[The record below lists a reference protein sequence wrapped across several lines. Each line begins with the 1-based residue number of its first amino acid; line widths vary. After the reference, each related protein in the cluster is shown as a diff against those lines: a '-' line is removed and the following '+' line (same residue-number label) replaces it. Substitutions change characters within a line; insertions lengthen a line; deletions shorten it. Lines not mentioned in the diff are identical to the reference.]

1 MRIFYNPT
9 CAEPIFA
16 NLAKNKVF
24 LNTQFVNTKG
34 LLDILELHAGIFINE
49 KNEDERFA
57 SYFSAI
63 KNFME
68 KGENVLS
75 KSFEADS
82 YNTAKECLSW
92 RDSLSAAGWNKDT
105 KSSSKRMNVL
115 SGIEEHFDS
124 KTFPNI
130 YERLFSIIKAINSG
144 CFLPEMEITTLC
156 EWKIFKPI
164 EAELLSSLENRGVK
178 ISVLEREN
186 KSQNN
191 ITKILSVL
199 NSEKNVHLNSH
210 EKDSS
215 FEIWNFKTSDEA
227 LEYLSL
233 LQSDFF
239 DVWINEENHEFDSWQ
254 NLEGKSASGSKV
266 SGTTQGAQL
275 LKIELSLFE
284 TPLNIYNLIE
294 WLNAPLNPLPFV
306 FRKKLAKKIVETG
319 GFYNDDCKKVI
330 EDYKNGI
337 EKKDEKKLNNFL
349 PPIENPS
356 TEKKDIPLEN
366 VKTFVKNLENWA
378 SKKISMSRFESLT
391 ERTEKTTEKNENLD
405 ELNSIQNQ
413 CNFVLLLLE
422 NYNKSALP
430 YEEIESLINFLDSY
444 KMQILKDTEVGSKF
458 VVASPDSFAAN
469 AEKTIWCDFYK
480 FTSNTNLFYSF
491 LTSAEKKEFS
501 KTLKLWSEEN
511 EREFIKSQNLVPFM
525 LTTEKLVLVRVENTK
540 KDQKKNPMLIQ
551 IEKAF
556 EKDDGTAHYSELDTN
571 GIAISKKLAEVT
583 ETISSSQVHIIDNR
597 IEKDSGF
604 VKITQTDYIKKNWP
618 DHQSQT
624 SLEKLINLPV
634 DYVVENFVCFKS
646 DSLSDFG
653 KISTTKGNVAHKII
667 EKLFSP
673 NDKNKNGNPD
683 FIGRKIE
690 SDFEKVFSE
699 TVLEEGAVLLVN
711 KNQNELKDFKK
722 NLRKCLL
729 NLLETIKENKLHVVA
744 CEKEI
749 GFQYKKN
756 ENGNLLKDENGNKIL
771 ANDGKIGNLN
781 VKGFVDM
788 ILEDE
793 NGNPYIFDFKWTSSK
808 NKHENLLNENKSI
821 QFALYKKLVEIE
833 TEKKVQVCAYFLM
846 PKSEFVTLD
855 ELSGKNVHKTYVQKD
870 RQESDLLKEIQNS
883 YKYRKTEIENG
894 KLEETTGFKKD
905 EMQEISEYEKE
916 TEEKMLVP
924 LDYYK
929 KERTAGFSNI
939 TELKGRKE

>member
-1 MRIFYNPT
+1 MKIFYNPT
-9 CAEPIFA
+9 YAEPIFA
-16 NLAKNKVF
+16 NLEKNKVF

-34 LLDILELHAGIFINE
+34 LVEILGLHAGIFQNQ
-49 KNEDERFA
+49 KNDDERFA

-82 YNTAKECLSW
+82 YNTARECLSW

-105 KSSSKRMNVL
+105 ISSSERMKVL
-115 SGIEEHFDS
+115 SQIEAHFDS

-130 YERLFSIIKAINSG
+130 YERLSSIIEAINSG
-144 CFLPEMEITTLC
+144 CFLPEMEITTLHN
-156 EWKIFKPI
+156 WKIFKPI
-164 EAELLSSLENRGVK
+164 EAELLSSLEKRGVK
-178 ISVLEREN
+178 ISVLEQEN

-199 NSEKNVHLNSH
+199 NGEKNVHLNSH

-227 LEYLSL
+227 LEYLSIL
-233 LQSDFF
+233 PTNSFN
-239 DVWINEENHEFDSWQ
+239 VWINEENHEFDSWH

-275 LKIELSLFE
+275 LKIGLSLFE

-294 WLNAPLNPLPFV
+294 WLNAPLNPLPNN
-306 FRKKLAKKIVETG
+306 FRKNLAKKIVETG
-319 GFYNDDCKKVI
+319 GFYNKECEDVI
-330 EDYKNGI
+330 ENYKNKI
-337 EKKDEKKLNNFL
+337 EKTEDKEKFEEKLKKFL
-349 PPIENPS
+349 PQIENPS

-378 SKKISMSRFESLT
+378 SKKISMSCYESLT

-405 ELNSIQNQ
+405 ELNSIQKQ

-422 NYNKSALP
+422 NYNKSAIP

-444 KMQILKDTEVGSKF
+444 KMQILKDAEVGSKF
-458 VVASPDSFAAN
+458 VVASPESFAAN
-469 AEKTIWCDFYK
+469 AGKTIWYDFYK
-480 FTSNTNLFYSF
+480 FSPSTNLFYSF
-491 LTSAEKKEFS
+491 LTSAEKEEFS

-540 KDQKKNPMLIQ
+540 KDQQKNPMLIQ

-583 ETISSSQVHIIDNR
+583 ETISSSQVQTIDNR
-597 IEKDSGF
+597 LEKDAEF
-604 VKITQTDYIKKNWP
+604 VEITQTDYIKKNWP

-624 SLEKLINLPV
+624 SLENLINLPV
-634 DYVVENFVCFKS
+634 DYVVENFVRFKS
-646 DSLSDFG
+646 NSLSDFG
-653 KISTTKGNVAHKII
+653 KISTIKGIVAHKII
-667 EKLFSP
+667 QKLFSP
-673 NDKNKNGNPD
+673 NDENKNGNPD
-683 FIGRKIE
+683 FIKRKTE
-690 SDFEKVFSE
+690 SDFDEVFSE

-711 KNQNELKDFKK
+711 KNQNEIKDFKK

-729 NLLETIKENKLHVVA
+729 NLLETIKESKLHVVA

-749 GFQYKKN
+749 GFQDT
-756 ENGNLLKDENGNKIL
+756 KDENGNKIVIQH
-771 ANDGKIGNLN
+771 GKIGNLDI
-781 VKGFVDM
+781 KGIADM

-808 NKHENLLNENKSI
+808 DKHENLLKENKSI
-821 QFALYKKLVEIE
+821 QFALYKELVENE
-833 TEKKVQVCAYFLM
+833 TGKKVKACAYFLM
-846 PKSEFVTLD
+846 PKGEFVTLGK
-855 ELSGKNVHKTYVQKD
+855 LNGKNVHKTYVQKD

-883 YKYRKTEIENG
+883 YKYRKAEIENG
-894 KLEETTGFKKD
+894 KLEETSGFKKD

-916 TEEKMLVP
+916 TEDKMLVP

-929 KERTAGFSNI
+929 KERSSGFSNI
-939 TELKGRKE
+939 TEIKGRKE